1 MKNSTFSAIS
11 NRGLHSSWPKFIKQF
26 LLQTKHRVLELSVA
40 LTILVGNTAIS
51 LRGRHLI
58 VRPRS
63 HGVCRNAPTLS
74 TVFWVLFAGL
84 SSDWGTTTGELQG
97 PNDVKCLCQGYND
110 PFFSNILK
118 SIIFQVL
125 GSKQGSRGL

>member
-58 VRPRS
+58 VQTL
-63 HGVCRNAPTLS
+63 GVCRNARTLS

-84 SSDWGTTTGELQG
+84 SSD
-97 PNDVKCLCQGYND
+97 
-110 PFFSNILK
+110 
-118 SIIFQVL
+118 
-125 GSKQGSRGL
+125 